1 MSLQRNGSARCER
14 EAVAHVVEVH
24 GVSQR
29 RACRVLAVDRS
40 SVRYRGVRPDDAE
53 ARAAMKAVAA
63 ERRRFGYRRIHVMLE
78 RQGIVMNLKKLR
90 RLYREE
96 KLQVRRRGGRK
107 RALGTRRPML
117 VPEAPNMRWSLDFV
131 SDALTDGRRFRVLAV
146 VDDYSRERLALVA
159 DTSLSGHR
167 VVRELESLIARRGHL
182 PWLFPTMAPSSPPWP
197 SWHGARALASTGTT
211 SRPASPC
218 ETRLRREL
226 QRPVPRRAAQRDAV
240 LVAHRRT
247 LANQSLGGL
256 QHHRPHSGL
265 GARGSGTSR
274 QPSSWQRTAWQYAP
288 RSARHQPAD
297 PP

>member
-1 MSLQRNGSARCER
+1 MVAPGARR

-29 RACRVLAVDRS
+29 RACKALAVDRS
-40 SVRYRGVRPDDAE
+40 SVRYRSMRPDDGE

-117 VPEAPNMRWSLDFV
+117 LPDAPNIRWSLDFV

-146 VDDYSRERLALVA
+146 VDDYSRECLALVA
-159 DTSLSGHR
+159 LAIVLGPMADNRSPSLSGHR
-167 VVRELESLIARRGHL
+167 VVRELDAVIARRERPAMVVSDNHG
-182 PWLFPTMAPSSPPWP
+182 PAGDCEAICRE
-197 SWHGARALASTGTT
+197 GAR
-211 SRPASPC
+211 
-218 ETRLRREL
+218 
-226 QRPVPRRAAQRDAV
+226 
-240 LVAHRRT
+240 
-247 LANQSLGGL
+247 N
-256 QHHRPHSGL
+256 
-265 GARGSGTSR
+265 
-274 QPSSWQRTAWQYAP
+274 
-288 RSARHQPAD
+288 
-297 PP
+297 